1 MNDLLNEMLKEY
13 KPICEKNENG
23 ELIIKTENIGVI
35 IKIFEIKLDIKD
47 IPWIKNLKKYKV
59 LLKDYN
65 TKKLI
70 TTYETQDVNGLIKEL
85 YSMMNQIKD
94 KEKNQEINELRIR
107 YENLMERT
115 KKVLLDLQ

>member
-1 MNDLLNEMLKEY
+1 MNEILKEY
-13 KPICEKNENG
+13 KPICEKNEND
-23 ELIIKTENIGVI
+23 ELIIKTENTGVI

-115 KKVLLDLQ
+115 KKVLLDLH

>member
-13 KPICEKNENG
+13 KPICEKNENN
-23 ELIIKTENIGVI
+23 ELIIKTENTGVI

-47 IPWIKNLKKYKV
+47 ILWIKNLKKYKV

>member
-1 MNDLLNEMLKEY
+1 MNDLLNEILKEY
-13 KPICEKNENG
+13 KPICEKNEND
-23 ELIIKTENIGVI
+23 ELIIKTGNTGVI

-47 IPWIKNLKKYKV
+47 ISWIKNLKKYKV

>member
-13 KPICEKNENG
+13 KPICEKNEND
-23 ELIIKTENIGVI
+23 ELIIKTENTGVI

-85 YSMMNQIKD
+85 YSIMNQIKD